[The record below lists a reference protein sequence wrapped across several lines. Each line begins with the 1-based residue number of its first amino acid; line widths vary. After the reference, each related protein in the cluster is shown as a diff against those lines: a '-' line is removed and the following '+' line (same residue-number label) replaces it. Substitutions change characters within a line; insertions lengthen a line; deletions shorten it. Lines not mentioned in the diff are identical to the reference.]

1 MKKTTAMFKHSDPVR
16 RRRPSARWCVCLGLV
31 VILSWCA
38 APAIDALMP
47 RRCHRGSASA
57 VASAR
62 HSGGLVAPSRAPAGD
77 RTPRIGN
84 QPSARGVEEVWPGDS
99 SCLRSICLSAT
110 PHAAPVPGRAE
121 LSAGVRL
128 GSEPVR
134 FKSFVVPA
142 NYRPAAF
149 GSREV
154 RLCQALGPAAP
165 CPVGAVD
172 CSSCPPGRWRYG
184 WECAR
189 ARNWQA
195 FAQGEYVGHARLPH
209 VPEYRLRVD
218 DVLELVYRRTREKTA
233 TPYKL
238 NVGDQIRVESFTDP
252 DLNRDLIIQPD
263 GTITLRLLGQV
274 EATDLTVDQLRAKLE
289 ELYKQY
295 YKVPAIT
302 VTPLL
307 VNSKLND
314 LVSSVDARY
323 GQGGLVR
330 QARVTPAGNIAV
342 PVLGTVYVQGLTLPE
357 LQEEL
362 NERYREVIE
371 GIEVIPVLLAR
382 APRYVYVLG
391 EVANPGRYELT
402 GPTTVMQAIAM
413 AGSWKVGSDLRQV
426 VVFRRGDDWR
436 LLATRLNV
444 GPALHGNQPC
454 PTGEIWLNDS
464 DIVLVPKSPLL
475 RADEFIEMTFT
486 RGIYGVFPLQ
496 TTINFSK
503 LSSI

>member
-1 MKKTTAMFKHSDPVR
+1 MKPRTQTPDCKRPCLAQEPSLASRWR
-16 RRRPSARWCVCLGLV
+16 RCLLPRRVLPAGL

-38 APAIDALMP
+38 ALATSGAFHPRPAARMSAAEAKTSP
-47 RRCHRGSASA
+47 RELPAHES
-57 VASAR
+57 
-62 HSGGLVAPSRAPAGD
+62 LPAPAGV
-77 RTPRIGN
+77 PRQDLGVLPAAYCPAIGSVADN
-84 QPSARGVEEVWPGDS
+84 
-99 SCLRSICLSAT
+99 
-110 PHAAPVPGRAE
+110 
-121 LSAGVRL
+121 
-128 GSEPVR
+128 
-134 FKSFVVPA
+134 
-142 NYRPAAF
+142 RPA
-149 GSREV
+149 V
-154 RLCQALGPAAP
+154 VLCQALGPAAP
-165 CPVGAVD
+165 CPVWAVD
-172 CSSCPPGRWRYG
+172 CASCPPGRWCRG
-184 WECAR
+184 WESAR
-189 ARNWQA
+189 AQSWQA
-195 FAQGEYVGHARLPH
+195 FSQGEYVGHARLPH

-238 NVGDQIRVESFTDP
+238 NVGDEIRVESFTDP
-252 DLNRDLIIQPD
+252 ELNRDLIIQPD

-274 EATDLTVDQLRAKLE
+274 EATDLTVEQLAAKLE
-289 ELYKQY
+289 EQYKQY

-302 VTPLL
+302 VTPLV

-314 LVSSVDARY
+314 LVASVDARY
-323 GQGGLVR
+323 GQGGLIR
-330 QARVTPAGNIAV
+330 PARVTPAGNIAL

-362 NERYREVIE
+362 NQRYQEVIE
-371 GIEVIPVLLAR
+371 GIEVIPVLVAR
-382 APRYVYVLG
+382 APRFVYVLG
-391 EVANPGRYELT
+391 EVANPGRYELS

-413 AGSWKVGSDLRQV
+413 AGSWNVGSDLRQV

-454 PTGEIWLNDS
+454 PAGEIWLSDS

-475 RADEFIEMTFT
+475 RADDFIELSFT

>member
-1 MKKTTAMFKHSDPVR
+1 MKPRTKALDRKRPSLAEQPPSGRRPRRCSLR
-16 RRRPSARWCVCLGLV
+16 RRVVFAGLV
-31 VILSWCA
+31 LLSWCA
-38 APAIDALMP
+38 ALATSGPFDARQATAVVGVVAKEAPGQPSP
-47 RRCHRGSASA
+47 RELLH
-57 VASAR
+57 
-62 HSGGLVAPSRAPAGD
+62 APAG
-77 RTPRIGN
+77 
-84 QPSARGVEEVWPGDS
+84 
-99 SCLRSICLSAT
+99 LRL
-110 PHAAPVPGRAE
+110 PDLFR
-121 LSAGVRL
+121 SAGYCSA
-128 GSEPVR
+128 SEG
-134 FKSFVVPA
+134 
-142 NYRPAAF
+142 RPPI
-149 GSREV
+149 V
-154 RLCQALGPAAP
+154 LCQALGPAAP
-165 CPVGAVD
+165 CPVCAVD
-172 CSSCPPGRWRYG
+172 CSTCPPGHWCRG
-184 WECAR
+184 WEAAR
-189 ARNWQA
+189 AQSWQA

-252 DLNRDLIIQPD
+252 ELNRDLIIQPD

-274 EATDLTVDQLRAKLE
+274 EATDLTVEQLSAKLE
-289 ELYKQY
+289 EQYKQY

-302 VTPLL
+302 VTPLV

-323 GQGGLVR
+323 GQGGLIR
-330 QARVTPAGNIAV
+330 QARVTPAGEIAL

-362 NERYREVIE
+362 NQRYQQAIE
-371 GIEVIPVLLAR
+371 GIEVIPVLIAR
-382 APRYVYVLG
+382 APRFVYVLG

-413 AGSWKVGSDLRQV
+413 AGSWNVGSDLRQV

-444 GPALHGNQPC
+444 GPALHGKQPC
-454 PTGEIWLNDS
+454 PSGEIWLNDS

-475 RADEFIEMTFT
+475 RADDFIELSFT
-486 RGIYGVFPLQ
+486 RGIYSVFPLQ
-496 TTINFSK
+496 TTISFAK

>member
-1 MKKTTAMFKHSDPVR
+1 MLLA
-16 RRRPSARWCVCLGLV
+16 GLV
-31 VILSWCA
+31 ALSWCA
-38 APAIDALMP
+38 ALATTGALHARRDAQVAGAGAS
-47 RRCHRGSASA
+47 RRVAGAGASRR
-57 VASAR
+57 VAGAGAKRSP
-62 HSGGLVAPSRAPAGD
+62 GEPAGG
-77 RTPRIGN
+77 RGWSEAKPRGAGLIVPAG
-84 QPSARGVEEVWPGDS
+84 A
-99 SCLRSICLSAT
+99 L
-110 PHAAPVPGRAE
+110 AAPGGFRPQDCVLP
-121 LSAGVRL
+121 AGYCAAAD
-128 GSEPVR
+128 S
-134 FKSFVVPA
+134 
-142 NYRPAAF
+142 RPAL
-149 GSREV
+149 V
-154 RLCQALGPAAP
+154 LCQALGPAAP
-165 CPVGAVD
+165 CPISAVD
-172 CSSCPPGRWRYG
+172 CSSCPPGHWCRG
-184 WECAR
+184 WEWAR

-209 VPEYRLRVD
+209 VPDYRLRVD
-218 DVLELVYRRTREKTA
+218 DVLELVYRRTRQKTA
-233 TPYKL
+233 TPYEL
-238 NVGDQIRVESFTDP
+238 NVGDEIRVESFTDP

-274 EATDLTVDQLRAKLE
+274 EATGLTVEQLREKLDE
-289 ELYKQY
+289 RYEQY
-295 YKVPAIT
+295 YKLPAIT

-314 LVSSVDARY
+314 LVYSVDARY
-323 GQGGLVR
+323 GQGGLNR
-330 QARVTPAGNIAV
+330 QARVTPAGNIAL

-362 NERYREVIE
+362 NQRYQQAIE

-382 APRYVYVLG
+382 APRFVYVLG
-391 EVANPGRYELT
+391 EVGNPGRYELT

-413 AGSWKVGSDLRQV
+413 AGSWNVGSDLRQV

-475 RADEFIEMTFT
+475 RADEFIEMAFT

-496 TTINFSK
+496 STINFSK